1 MILELLCAAAISQSE
16 IVYKDLGRL
25 TPFGRTID
33 VYIKN
38 TRGDVPVK
46 FGSEGPGTSV
56 AWWIEGDVWKNHD
69 DSQMDFLLNDPAN
82 VEWLY
87 NNVPNFSDWQPG
99 DWWACMQDNPNQTL
113 WWQNTSVPR
122 FYYQRPDVDGVFF
135 GDYERALQEQ
145 DYWWADSW
153 LVMNTPWQRS
163 NNTSSTFT
171 VQPEI
176 PQFVGNLLED
186 DRVIFWAGAAPPNEY
201 GSVLCPPPNEDG
213 VFGYPWSWSGQL
225 MRFKNYGD
233 DDNNPWESTEFDNHW
248 RIARITGPDYIG
260 IGGVVLYNA
269 DLDDD
274 GDIDSYT
281 EATGAGQIFPDNSC
295 PSDLNEDGVVGFND
309 LLQVLSD
316 YANGRYRVDGF
327 NAILKVLSEWGNCD
341 SGGIG

>member
-82 VEWLY
+82 VEYLEQQI
-87 NNVPNFSDWQPG
+87 PNFSDWEAG
-99 DWWACMQDNPNQTL
+99 EWWECMQNNPNQTVY
-113 WWQNTSVPR
+113 WQNTDVPR
-122 FYYQRPDVDGVFF
+122 FYYQTPGIDGLFW
-135 GDYERALQEQ
+135 GDYETSLQEQ

-153 LVMNTPWQRS
+153 IVMNTPWQQS
-163 NNTSSTFT
+163 GNNANTNTIA
-171 VQPEI
+171 PEI
-176 PQFVGNLLED
+176 PQFVGNLVED
-186 DRVIFWAGAAPPNEY
+186 ERIIFWAGAAPPNEV
-201 GSVLCPPPNEDG
+201 GTVLCPPPDENG
-213 VFGYPWSWSGQL
+213 NFGYPWSWSGEL
-225 MRFKNYGD
+225 MRFKMFGD
-233 DDNNPWESTEFDNHW
+233 DRSWESTEFDNHW

-260 IGGVVLYNA
+260 IGGSVAYNPP
-269 DLDDD
+269 D
-274 GDIDSYT
+274 GVGAYYEKTD
-281 EATGAGQIFPDNSC
+281 AGQFYADNSC
-295 PSDLNEDGVVGFND
+295 PSDLDEDGIVGFND

-316 YANGRYRVDGF
+316 YAGGRYRVDGF
-327 NAILKVLSEWGNCD
+327 NAILKVLSEWGDCND
-341 SGGIG
+341 